1 MSAGHDGK
9 RGLPRQKRAHGGSGC
24 TQRPLAAASRPRN
37 LKGRAHEH
45 GSQKQRA
52 AEPKGRI
59 RALASRTTTTATLHG
74 DRGVAGW
81 DMTLDVQ
88 LSRRT
93 ARVDRKHS
101 RCVTPT
107 GIDSALCAEGG
118 GGHVDR
124 PRADRRW
131 LCSLSTRG
139 TAMLSAYLR
148 TAPHPVQENDQ
159 WCATGR
165 MAEARRHFALRS
177 RPLGAFPSQVLN
189 SKSACLHTGLALWCY
204 MCVVLCARVAR
215 RIDES
220 KDVFQS

>member
-24 TQRPLAAASRPRN
+24 TQRPLAAASRLRN

-74 DRGVAGW
+74 GRGVAGW

-148 TAPHPVQENDQ
+148 TAPHPVQEIDQ

-177 RPLGAFPSQVLN
+177 RPVPSQVLT
-189 SKSACLHTGLALWCY
+189 K
-204 MCVVLCARVAR
+204 
-215 RIDES
+215 
-220 KDVFQS
+220 

>member
-74 DRGVAGW
+74 GRGVARW
-81 DMTLDVQ
+81 DVTLDVQ
-88 LSRRT
+88 LSRST
-93 ARVDRKHS
+93 ARADRKHS

-107 GIDSALCAEGG
+107 GTDSAFWAEAEA
-118 GGHVDR
+118 GHVDR
-124 PRADRRW
+124 PRADRRS
-131 LCSLSTRG
+131 LCALSTRG
-139 TAMLSAYLR
+139 TAMFSAYLR

-159 WCATGR
+159 WVCYRPVAERGAMLHCGR
-165 MAEARRHFALRS
+165 ALFPLRS
-177 RPLGAFPSQVLN
+177 
-189 SKSACLHTGLALWCY
+189 
-204 MCVVLCARVAR
+204 
-215 RIDES
+215 
-220 KDVFQS
+220 